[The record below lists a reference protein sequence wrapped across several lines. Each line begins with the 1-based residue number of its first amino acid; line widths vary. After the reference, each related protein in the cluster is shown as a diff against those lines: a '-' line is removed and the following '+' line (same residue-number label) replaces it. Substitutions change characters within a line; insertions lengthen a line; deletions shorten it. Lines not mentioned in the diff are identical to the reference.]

1 MEVKLSQRRDLLL
14 LPKLLPKPTLPSH
27 CFSILNSKS
36 SIHKRFRG
44 LASKWRFRIQEMLKV
59 EHPTEQYFVHVVKEG
74 ETLSSISKQYGI
86 SIYAIAAANKNILDI
101 DLVFKGQSI
110 NIPSAT
116 RDSQVCQTEMNCLQ
130 AFKLLQNHLGSL
142 NILDGLLEHK
152 NFIALSSHSFPH
164 AKTTGYFLVLVP
176 LIAFCIRCIIA
187 AFHTR
192 AAGELRSQVVSE
204 SEGRQPGCRSVRWKS
219 ALSDIRETD
228 NLDAESSPRSYSDS
242 DDQSQASFEEVSQA
256 YSKLEQ
262 DYQKFLSECGMTE

>member
-1 MEVKLSQRRDLLL
+1 
-14 LPKLLPKPTLPSH
+14 
-27 CFSILNSKS
+27 
-36 SIHKRFRG
+36 
-44 LASKWRFRIQEMLKV
+44 MLKV
-59 EHPTEQYFVHVVKEG
+59 EHPTKQYFVHVVKEG

-101 DLVFKGQSI
+101 DLVFKGQRI

-116 RDSQVCQTEMNCLQ
+116 GDSQV
-130 AFKLLQNHLGSL
+130 AFKLLQNPLGSL

-204 SEGRQPGCRSVRWKS
+204 SEGRHPGCRSVRWKS

-228 NLDAESSPRSYSDS
+228 NLDAESSPHSYSDS
-242 DDQSQASFEEVSQA
+242 DDQSQASFKEVSHA

-262 DYQKFLSECGMTE
+262 DYQKFLSECGMRSKTRFSFRRNFNQSELKSLR